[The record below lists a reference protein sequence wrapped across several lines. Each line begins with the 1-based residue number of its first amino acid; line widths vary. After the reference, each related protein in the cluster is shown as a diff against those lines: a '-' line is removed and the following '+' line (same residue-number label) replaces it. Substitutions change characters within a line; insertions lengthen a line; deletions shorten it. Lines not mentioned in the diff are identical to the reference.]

1 MFDEDVTARVAF
13 VRVFIRYSAPVCS
26 HWCQRA
32 ALCRAGCGRE
42 TTLSRI
48 QHDLRNPIAAFSIDL
63 HTFRA
68 LLSRRRRDASGT
80 ESAMSFLSKAFRRK
94 PESLPPWAA
103 IDQESLRIS
112 AAMEHVQEHGN
123 LDAFPGNQNEKLALM
138 LTASRQG
145 LVSWNRRSGQYELT
159 GLGRERLG
167 MRQALQEGGPM
178 NVKQPGGAMDL
189 PLASGTSAGRRAL
202 GSGAIMAGVAGLAI
216 GATAMALLPGSTSKA
231 PPSEKIAATAPSKPA
246 ETGTAPRQVYPL
258 PQTAAPAPAPV
269 SAQPEPPKAQSAEP
283 PKTSEP
289 KQAAIHPGEAG
300 KVVGALAGAESPP
313 AAAPTLSAPAQAE
326 RGATNE
332 TAPVTSNETAPAKN
346 EAMATT
352 ESKPPPASPPARAAK
367 PAPATKH
374 SAAAPPPPAP
384 AAPPPP
390 ARSAK
395 SQSAPTPPP
404 AASAEPPPPPEPATA
419 EAKPAPAPKPE
430 PNRQSAERSRSRHA
444 TPPASPEQAGL
455 AQSKEQPS
463 ARATERSSS
472 RSRHAEQ
479 QKNWTE
485 SRRKSEKSRRDYV
498 EEDEGEP
505 EDGVIVR
512 RFEERGGPPAV
523 VMGRDRGEASRRDGR
538 DIREIEE
545 RRPGFAFRDSRE
557 PQRLGFGDRE
567 GGRFGD
573 RESGPPRFGLF
584 DWLFR

>member
-1 MFDEDVTARVAF
+1 LVAVVRRCAAR
-13 VRVFIRYSAPVCS
+13 
-26 HWCQRA
+26 
-32 ALCRAGCGRE
+32 ALRRE
-42 TTLSRI
+42 TTLPRI
-48 QHDLRNPIAAFSIDL
+48 QHDLRNPIAPFSIDPD
-63 HTFRA
+63 TFRA
-68 LLSRRRRDASGT
+68 SPSRRQRDASGM

-112 AAMEHVQEHGN
+112 AAMEHVQKHGN

-145 LVSWNRRSGQYELT
+145 LVTWNRGSGQYELT

-167 MRQALQEGGPM
+167 MRQALQEDGPI
-178 NVKQPGGAMDL
+178 KGEESGGAMDL
-189 PLASGTSAGRRAL
+189 PPNLPPASGSPARHWAL
-202 GSGAIMAGVAGLAI
+202 GSGAIMAGIAGLAI
-216 GATAMALLPGSTSKA
+216 GATAMALLPGSSSKA

-246 ETGTAPRQVYPL
+246 DTGTAPRQVYPL
-258 PQTAAPAPAPV
+258 PQTAAPAPAPA
-269 SAQPEPPKAQSAEP
+269 STQPEPPKAQSAEP
-283 PKTSEP
+283 PKTPEP
-289 KQAAIHPGEAG
+289 KQAAVHPGEAG
-300 KVVGALAGAESPP
+300 KAAGARAEQLALAGAGPQP
-313 AAAPTLSAPAQAE
+313 AVAPAQAE

-332 TAPVTSNETAPAKN
+332 TASVTSSETAPAKN
-346 EAMATT
+346 ETTATN

-367 PAPATKH
+367 PAPAPKH
-374 SAAAPPPPAP
+374 SATAPSPPAL

-395 SQSAPTPPP
+395 SQSAPIPPP
-404 AASAEPPPPPEPATA
+404 AASAEPPPPEPATA

-444 TPPASPEQAGL
+444 TPPASPEQPGL
-455 AQSKEQPS
+455 AQSNEQPS

-505 EDGVIVR
+505 DDGVIVR
-512 RFEERGGPPAV
+512 RSEERGGPPV
-523 VMGRDRGEASRRDGR
+523 VMRRDRGEASRRDGR

-557 PQRLGFGDRE
+557 PQRLRFGDRE
-567 GGRFGD
+567 DGRFGD
-573 RESGPPRFGLF
+573 REGGPPRFGLF